1 MKLPDFVHIQWSHN
15 KKTYS
20 FREDL
25 KTGTSLRVKVLLS
38 WMGGRGLKFK
48 KNSLFTLLN
57 RMLGPTINLSFISII
72 LQSKRDKIW
81 CKTFV
86 FSVNSRFS
94 KAVLFISD
102 VEAIDGGVHECVH
115 IGAEPQPFRFYFQ
128 VTWQNI
134 FFTSPT
140 LSCPDRTNLLT
151 LSYVSIIPPNE

>member
-1 MKLPDFVHIQWSHN
+1 MFIP
-15 KKTYS
+15 YS
-20 FREDL
+20 FPCLWQLREDL

-115 IGAEPQPFRFYFQ
+115 VGVEPQPFHFYFQ

-140 LSCPDRTNLLT
+140 LSCPDWTNLLT
-151 LSYVSIIPPNE
+151 LSYISIPPNE